1 MPISLIDN
9 LDDERLAP
17 YRQLRS
23 RNPTWLSGQFI
34 VESRWLVDRLL
45 ASDYRVES
53 ILVDEN
59 QRGVLPSTLPEDV
72 LVLVVPASQ
81 ISQLVGFDFHRGVL
95 ACGRRVPKLDYRRLF
110 VQPLPPSWTGVLLDG
125 VQDPENMGLIAR
137 TCAAL
142 GIGDFLI
149 GPGCVDPYA
158 RRVLRVSM
166 GGMLKLRKFS
176 VPQTV
181 EALAEFA
188 GVGVAT
194 VATSLADGALSL
206 ETFARRGPTLVVFGN
221 EAKGLSQEVQQTA
234 THRLRIDMDPGT
246 DSLNVSVAAG
256 ITLHYLTRLAH
267 HF

>member
-23 RNPTWLSGQFI
+23 RNPTSWSGQFI

-59 QRGVLPSTLPEDV
+59 QQGVLPSTLPDDIQV
-72 LVLVVPASQ
+72 LIVPASQ
-81 ISQLVGFDFHRGVL
+81 ISHLVGFDFHRGVL
-95 ACGRRVPKLDYRRLF
+95 ACGRRVPKGDYRRLF
-110 VQPLPPSWTGVLLDG
+110 AQPLPPSWTGVLLEG

-142 GIGDFLI
+142 GIRDFLI

-166 GGMLKLRKFS
+166 GGMLKLRKFN
-176 VPQTV
+176 VPRTV

-188 GVGVAT
+188 TTGVTT
-194 VATSLADGALSL
+194 VATSLAEGALSL
-206 ETFARRGPTLVVFGN
+206 ETFGRCGPTLVVFGN
-221 EAKGLSQEVQQTA
+221 EANGLSQAVQQAA

-256 ITLHYLTRLAH
+256 ITLHYLTRLAR
-267 HF
+267 FF